1 MGWSLHL
8 VHHTRDTTCV
18 ENYWFCEVILQGERV
33 VNYQLARPIEFRTI
47 RIIRIGPTRKY
58 YDSKIRVEVLVLF
71 HLRFERFLV
80 LAYSKKIQ
88 TRGFEDVEFPGV
100 SKK

>member
-1 MGWSLHL
+1 M
-8 VHHTRDTTCV
+8 
-18 ENYWFCEVILQGERV
+18 ENYWFCEVIFQGERV